1 MASNTSWPP
10 TMAPTIFTG
19 GNIGFD
25 KLLWTLEDS
34 EATAITLK
42 LISPDGDENY
52 PGQVTA
58 RVHYSLPS
66 SSTLRIQ
73 YEATTDAPT
82 LVNLTNHSY
91 WNLADGGISSV
102 LDHEI
107 SLFADFYTPVD
118 DTSIP
123 TGEVRAV
130 TGAMDLRQ
138 SVKIGKGIKE
148 ADNGLGYDHNYVLQ
162 GKFDPTSKL
171 QAVAHVSH
179 SGSGRWMTVKTDQP
193 GVQFYTG
200 NYLNGFP
207 GRTGQGYEK
216 HHGFCLETQ
225 CFPNAVNVNGAH
237 FSNVVRRPGE
247 PQRNGATRRLPR
259 AARSCS
265 QLARVPR
272 CFHVAAPR
280 DEIRHFF
287 GGFNLAEVE
296 LEPDV
301 KQDVEIIRRRVDQLP
316 SGHAYVYFETW
327 EVFVHFDLRRRR
339 AAPGAR
345 SNAATWAV
353 ASSRSMWTGR
363 RIGTKSDCRSTG
375 SRCTRQRTA

>member
-1 MASNTSWPP
+1 M
-10 TMAPTIFTG
+10 
-19 GNIGFD
+19 
-25 KLLWTLEDS
+25 
-34 EATAITLK
+34 
-42 LISPDGDENY
+42 
-52 PGQVTA
+52 
-58 RVHYSLPS
+58 PS
-66 SSTLRIQ
+66 
-73 YEATTDAPT
+73 
-82 LVNLTNHSY
+82 
-91 WNLADGGISSV
+91 
-102 LDHEI
+102 
-107 SLFADFYTPVD
+107 
-118 DTSIP
+118 
-123 TGEVRAV
+123 
-130 TGAMDLRQ
+130 
-138 SVKIGKGIKE
+138 
-148 ADNGLGYDHNYVLQ
+148 
-162 GKFDPTSKL
+162 
-171 QAVAHVSH
+171 
-179 SGSGRWMTVKTDQP
+179 
-193 GVQFYTG
+193 
-200 NYLNGFP
+200 
-207 GRTGQGYEK
+207 
-216 HHGFCLETQ
+216 
-225 CFPNAVNVNGAH
+225 
-237 FSNVVRRPGE
+237 RR
-247 PQRNGATRRLPR
+247 RRRLPR

-280 DEIRHFF
+280 ATARTYRTYTSWSFQDEIRHFF